1 MSGRSTLWKRAAWHG
16 LKALVCKHPGAALSG
31 ATAAVS
37 YVFKEV
43 VHKVNEAV
51 SGGSSS
57 PKPAT
62 SDFAKDHSLPDEKAE
77 FAAFLSANDR
87 QMLANKNRKE
97 LDG

>member
-1 MSGRSTLWKRAAWHG
+1 MSGRSTLWKRAAWHS
-16 LKALVCKHPGAALSG
+16 LKAIVRNHPAAALSG
-31 ATAAVS
+31 ATAAIT

-57 PKPAT
+57 PQPPTA
-62 SDFAKDHSLPDEKAE
+62 DLAKDHSLRDEKAE

-87 QMLANKNRKE
+87 QMLANKNRRE